1 MKNQF
6 IKSLKMIKI
15 LGITNQEQYESLLND
30 FLILSLDSLKYISQK
45 SNFKEIVKMANEN

>member
-6 IKSLKMIKI
+6 IKSLKMIKV
-15 LGITNQEQYESLLND
+15 LEITNQEQYENLLND

-45 SNFKEIVKMANEN
+45 NNFREIVKIANKI

>member
-15 LGITNQEQYESLLND
+15 LKITSQEQYENLLND
-30 FLILSLDSLKYISQK
+30 FLILSLESLKYISQK
-45 SNFKEIVKMANEN
+45 NNFKEIVKIANKI

>member
-6 IKSLKMIKI
+6 INSLKMIKI
-15 LGITNQEQYESLLND
+15 LEITNQEQYESLLND

-45 SNFKEIVKMANEN
+45 NSFKEIIEIANKI

>member
-6 IKSLKMIKI
+6 IKSLKMIKV
-15 LGITNQEQYESLLND
+15 LEITNQEQYENLLND

-45 SNFKEIVKMANEN
+45 NSFKEIIEMAKEI